1 MMAEKFEIEYEVSV
15 SGLGEAALAAKEAK
29 DGADQASAAL
39 DSTRASSSRTLP
51 ILMAG
56 TRTLNAT
63 RLAIE
68 QAQKAITTLNPMAAI
83 YAFLNMLQVVS
94 SLTQLMR
101 LLRDSTAA
109 ASAAQAILA
118 TLTGNWW
125 LIPLAIVAG
134 TLIYSRIRSMQAGG
148 SVPETGVYLLH
159 KGESVVPRERVEI
172 EKTVETTN
180 LYSIRR
186 SDYASTTH
194 VEHYGP
200 IFVTFEKQ
208 PRDDIDVDDWLGR
221 LGDRISKR
229 IRRG

>member
-1 MMAEKFEIEYEVSV
+1 MAEKFEIEYEVSV

-29 DGADQASAAL
+29 EGADQASAAI
-39 DSTRASSSRTLP
+39 DATRTTSSRALP
-51 ILMAG
+51 MLMAG

-63 RLAIE
+63 RLAVE
-68 QAQKAITTLNPMAAI
+68 QAQRAIATLNPMAAM

-94 SLTQLMR
+94 SLTHLMR

-134 TLIYSRIRSMQAGG
+134 ALIYNRIRSMQAGG
-148 SVPETGVYLLH
+148 SIPETGVYLLH
-159 KGESVVPRERVEI
+159 KGESVVPRERVEV
-172 EKTVETTN
+172 ERTVETTS

-186 SDYASTTH
+186 SDYAPTTH

-200 IFVTFEKQ
+200 IFVTFERQ
-208 PRDDIDVDDWLGR
+208 PRDGIDVDDWLGH
-221 LGDRISKR
+221 LGDRLSQR
-229 IRRG
+229 IRRGG